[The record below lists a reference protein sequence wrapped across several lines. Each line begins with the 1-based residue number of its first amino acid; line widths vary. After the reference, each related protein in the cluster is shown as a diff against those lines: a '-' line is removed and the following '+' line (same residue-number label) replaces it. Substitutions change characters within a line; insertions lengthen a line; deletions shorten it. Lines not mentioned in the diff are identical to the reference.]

1 MAALFCASEEGN
13 VDGLK
18 ELSEMANNIDL
29 STANKVSAWSAEELY
44 RLLHKRAVNFNGVA
58 YLSLKKRKKKRWLMK
73 SYGLPKWI
81 YLKCKIKS
89 SVFFLLLS
97 LIKVWSEKKVGLQLG
112 F

>member
-44 RLLHKRAVNFNGVA
+44 RLHKRAVNFNGVA

-89 SVFFLLLS
+89 RGFVFFS
-97 LIKVWSEKKVGLQLG
+97 LVKVWSEKKVGLQLG